1 MWSGA
6 PWQVGRFRI
15 TVLVWRP
22 VLAPNHLLLHFTG
35 RCPGFRLPAL
45 FSLAMKRSG
54 ISRLKHDTRAGRGSG
69 CKHE

>member
-22 VLAPNHLLLHFTG
+22 VLAPNHLLLQD
-35 RCPGFRLPAL
+35 RKQLSRLPTSCPV
-45 FSLAMKRSG
+45 FIGDEEERNFPFE
-54 ISRLKHDTRAGRGSG
+54 T
-69 CKHE
+69 